1 MKNKQIQLIVKCAM
15 LAALAAVV
23 MLFKVSLPFVPPFYE
38 LDLSEVIIMLTGFA
52 LGPVAAII
60 TEALKIV
67 LNLLMDGSST
77 AGVGEF
83 ANFIMGLAFVLPA
96 VIYYHKHKTRSAAAK
111 GMIFGVISLCIIACI
126 LNYFVLLPVY
136 AYFFKMDIAA
146 LVAMGS
152 EINPAINNLFT
163 FIVIGVLPFN
173 IIKGAI
179 TSIVVYFTYKKV
191 SPILKK

>member
-96 VIYYHKHKTRSAAAK
+96 ILYYHKHKTRSAAAK
-111 GMIFGVISLCIIACI
+111 GMAFGVISLCVVACI

-173 IIKGAI
+173 IIKGTI